1 MNGPLGGRRSFL
13 FFLFG
18 LLGAHA
24 RLLGLGK
31 NGGNIAIHVVVLLLQ
46 GSLGSFQL
54 LLGGLGVGELFRRD
68 LFLLGVFGMSRLGL
82 GLGVFVLLHQ
92 CGILLADAL
101 NRIPVGNEV
110 VERLGAE
117 DDVDHAHAAFAINR
131 IRTFGQLIARAFDER
146 LSLVDALLRSIHGG
160 NGSLMGIVCGVIA
173 LERFV
178 VLRLKRIELGLHFVG
193 FGLLRGGG
201 GGEFV
206 GFRVQLIRF
215 GGVCQPGKASRIPR
229 CRQLSE
235 NLRRVQPRSSEPVSF
250 IAWLLLNLS
259 LRTPQCENAQTNRLI
274 LAGNTRDEK
283 HYIASKHSTTSWI

>member
-1 MNGPLGGRRSFL
+1 MNGPLGGRRGFL
-13 FFLFG
+13 FLLFG
-18 LLGAHA
+18 LFGAHT

-31 NGGNIAIHVVVLLLQ
+31 NGGNVAVHVVVLLLQ

-54 LLGGLGVGELFRRD
+54 LLGGLGVGELFRCD
-68 LFLLGVFGMSRLGL
+68 LFLLGVFGMGRLSL

-193 FGLLRGGG
+193 FSLLRGGG

-215 GGVCQPGKASRIPR
+215 GGVCQPGKKHRASRDAG
-229 CRQLSE
+229 
-235 NLRRVQPRSSEPVSF
+235 SF
-250 IAWLLLNLS
+250 QEIAA
-259 LRTPQCENAQTNRLI
+259 RPAAKFR
-274 LAGNTRDEK
+274 
-283 HYIASKHSTTSWI
+283 ASFVHSVVAP